1 MKKEYSV
8 MIIKNGLVH
17 SLDKG
22 FYPDTIYIEGTRFS
36 DSESDGTFLDASNCY
51 VIPGLIDVHFHGG
64 AGADFSDGSLE
75 SLQKLGRYELLHGIT
90 SICPASMTLPEE
102 QLLTICKTAAEY
114 ARRFQA
120 LAAAHTPS
128 SPSPCAELVGIHL
141 EGPFISPAKKG
152 AQKESNIVPPSAA
165 LFEKLWEASD
175 GLLKIITMAPETDS
189 ALSFI
194 REFSDRVHISV
205 GHTAADY
212 DTASRAFDAG
222 ADHLTHL
229 FNAMS
234 PLHHRNPGPIGAAFE
249 HPEVFVEMI
258 CDGVHIHPAVMK
270 ASLQMFGKERIV
282 FISDSMRATEL
293 PDGHYELGGQPVD
306 VKGHLAT
313 LPDGTIAASVTNL
326 MDCVKKAVS
335 VGIPLETAV
344 RCASYNPACSIGVSD
359 RLGSIEVG
367 KQADCVLLAC
377 DTLEIRAVVKAGQL
391 IRP

>member
-1 MKKEYSV
+1 

-22 FYPDTIYIEGTRFS
+22 FYPDTIYIEETRFA
-36 DSESDGTFLDASNCY
+36 DSSSDGNILDASHCY
-51 VIPGLIDVHFHGG
+51 VIPGLIDIHFHGG
-64 AGADFSDGSLE
+64 DGADFSDGSLE
-75 SLQKLGRYELLHGIT
+75 GLQKLGHYELLHGIT

-102 QLLTICKTAAEY
+102 QLLIICKTAAEY

-120 LAAAHTPS
+120 PLAAHTPS
-128 SPSPCAELVGIHL
+128 SPSPCAEFVGIHL

-152 AQKESNIVPPSAA
+152 AQKESNIVPPSAT

-194 REFSDRVHISV
+194 REFSDRAHISV

-212 DTASRAFDAG
+212 DMAARAFDAG

-229 FNAMS
+229 FNAMN

-282 FISDSMRATEL
+282 FISDSMRAAGL
-293 PDGHYELGGQPVD
+293 PDGHYELGGQPVN
-306 VKGHLAT
+306 VKGPLAT

-326 MDCVKKAVS
+326 MDCMKKAVS

-344 RCASYNPACSIGVSD
+344 RCASYNPACSIGVAD

-377 DTLEIRAVVKAGQL
+377 DTLEVRAVIKAGQL
-391 IRP
+391 VHP

>member
-1 MKKEYSV
+1 

-22 FYPDTIYIEGTRFS
+22 FYPDTIYIEETRFS
-36 DSESDGTFLDASNCY
+36 DSTMDQNILDASNCY

-64 AGADFSDGSLE
+64 DGADFSDGSLE
-75 SLQKLGRYELLHGIT
+75 GLQKLGHYELLHGIT

-102 QLLTICKTAAEY
+102 QLLTICQTAAEY
-114 ARRFQA
+114 ARQLKA
-120 LAAAHTPS
+120 LAAVQTPS
-128 SPSPCAELVGIHL
+128 SLPPCAELVGIHL

-152 AQKESNIVPPSAA
+152 AQKESNIVPPSAV

-189 ALSFI
+189 ALAFI

-212 DTASRAFDAG
+212 DTAALAFDAG

-229 FNAMS
+229 FNAMN

-258 CDGVHIHPAVMK
+258 CDGIHIHPAVMK
-270 ASLQMFGKERIV
+270 ASLRMFGKERIV
-282 FISDSMRATEL
+282 FISDSMRATGL
-293 PDGHYELGGQPVD
+293 PDGHYELGGQPVG
-306 VKGHLAT
+306 VKGPLAA

-326 MDCVKKAVS
+326 MDCMKKAVS
-335 VGIPLETAV
+335 VGIPLEVAV

-359 RLGSIEVG
+359 RLGNIEVG

-377 DTLEIRAVVKAGQL
+377 DTLEVRAIVKAGQL
-391 IRP
+391 IYP

>member
-1 MKKEYSV
+1 
-8 MIIKNGLVH
+8 MIIKNGLVY

-22 FYPDTIYIEGTRFS
+22 FYPDTIYIEETRFS
-36 DSESDGTFLDASNCY
+36 DMTMDEYLLDASNCY

-64 AGADFSDGSLE
+64 DGADFSDGSLKD
-75 SLQKLGRYELLHGIT
+75 LQKLGHYELLHGIT

-102 QLLTICKTAAEY
+102 QLLNICKTAAEY
-114 ARRFQA
+114 AHRQKA
-120 LAAAHTPS
+120 LTAAHAPS

-141 EGPFISPAKKG
+141 EGPFISPVKKG
-152 AQKESNIVPPSAA
+152 AQKEANIVPPSAA
-165 LFEKLWEASD
+165 LFAKLWEASD
-175 GLLKIITMAPETDS
+175 GLLKIITMAPETSS
-189 ALSFI
+189 AISFI

-205 GHTAADY
+205 GHTVSDY
-212 DTASRAFDAG
+212 DTAALAFDAG

-229 FNAMS
+229 FNAMN

-258 CDGVHIHPAVMK
+258 CDGIHIHPAVIK
-270 ASLQMFGKERIV
+270 ASIKMFGGERIV
-282 FISDSMRATEL
+282 FISDSMRATGL
-293 PDGHYELGGQPVD
+293 PDGHYELGGQTVD

-313 LPDGTIAASVTNL
+313 LPNGTIAASVTNL
-326 MDCVKKAVS
+326 MDCMKKAVS

-377 DTLEIRAVVKAGQL
+377 DTLEIRAIIKAGQL

>member
-1 MKKEYSV
+1 
-8 MIIKNGLVH
+8 MIIKNGLVY

-22 FYPDTIYIEGTRFS
+22 FYPDTIYIEETRFS
-36 DSESDGTFLDASNCY
+36 DMTMDEYLLDASNCY

-64 AGADFSDGSLE
+64 DGADFSDGSLE
-75 SLQKLGRYELLHGIT
+75 DLQKLGHYELLHGIT

-102 QLLTICKTAAEY
+102 QLLNICKTAAEY
-114 ARRFQA
+114 AHRQKA
-120 LAAAHTPS
+120 LTAAHAPS

-141 EGPFISPAKKG
+141 EGPFISPVKKG
-152 AQKESNIVPPSAA
+152 AQKEANIVSPSAA

-175 GLLKIITMAPETDS
+175 GLLKIITLAPETSS
-189 ALSFI
+189 AISFI

-205 GHTAADY
+205 GHTVSDY
-212 DTASRAFDAG
+212 DTAALAFDAG

-229 FNAMS
+229 FNAMN
-234 PLHHRNPGPIGAAFE
+234 PLHHRNPGPIDAALE

-258 CDGVHIHPAVMK
+258 CDGIHIHPAIMK
-270 ASLQMFGKERIV
+270 ASLQMFGGERIV
-282 FISDSMRATEL
+282 FISDSMRATGL

-306 VKGHLAT
+306 VKGQLAT
-313 LPDGTIAASVTNL
+313 LPNGTIAASVTNL
-326 MDCVKKAVS
+326 MDCMKKAVS

-377 DTLEIRAVVKAGQL
+377 DTLEIRAVIKAGQL

>member
-1 MKKEYSV
+1 

-22 FYPDTIYIEGTRFS
+22 FYPDTIYIEETRFS
-36 DSESDGTFLDASNCY
+36 DSSSDGNILDASHCY
-51 VIPGLIDVHFHGG
+51 VIPGLIDIHFHGG
-64 AGADFSDGSLE
+64 DGADFSDGSLE
-75 SLQKLGRYELLHGIT
+75 GLQKLGHYELLHGIT

-114 ARRFQA
+114 ARRPRFLTA
-120 LAAAHTPS
+120 SPTS
-128 SPSPCAELVGIHL
+128 SSFSSSCAELVGIHL

-189 ALSFI
+189 AISFI

-212 DTASRAFDAG
+212 DTAALAFDAG

-229 FNAMS
+229 FNAMN

-282 FISDSMRATEL
+282 FISDSMRATGL

-306 VKGHLAT
+306 VKGNLAT

-326 MDCVKKAVS
+326 MDCMKKTVS
-335 VGIPLETAV
+335 VGIPLETVV

>member
-1 MKKEYSV
+1 

-17 SLDKG
+17 FLDKG
-22 FYPDTIYIEGTRFS
+22 FYPDTIYIEETRFS
-36 DSESDGTFLDASNCY
+36 DSTSEGNILDASHCY

-64 AGADFSDGSLE
+64 DGADFSDGSLE
-75 SLQKLGRYELLHGIT
+75 GLQKLGHYELLHGIT

-114 ARRFQA
+114 AHKSQT
-120 LAAAHTPS
+120 LVAAHTPS
-128 SPSPCAELVGIHL
+128 SPSPCAELIGIHL

-152 AQKESNIVPPSAA
+152 AQKESNIVPPSAT

-194 REFSDRVHISV
+194 RKFSDRVHISV

-212 DTASRAFDAG
+212 DTAARAFDAG

-229 FNAMS
+229 FNAMN

-258 CDGVHIHPAVMK
+258 CDGIHIHPAVMK
-270 ASLQMFGKERIV
+270 ASLQMFGKERII
-282 FISDSMRATEL
+282 FISDSMRATGL

-306 VKGHLAT
+306 VKGPLAT

-326 MDCVKKAVS
+326 MDCMKKAVS

-377 DTLEIRAVVKAGQL
+377 DTLEVRAVVKAGR
-391 IRP
+391 IVFCK

>member
-1 MKKEYSV
+1 

-22 FYPDTIYIEGTRFS
+22 FYPDTIYIEETRFS
-36 DSESDGTFLDASNCY
+36 DSTSDGNILDASHCY

-64 AGADFSDGSLE
+64 DGADFSDGSLE
-75 SLQKLGRYELLHGIT
+75 GLQKLGHYELLHGIT

-114 ARRFQA
+114 AHKSQP
-120 LAAAHTPS
+120 LVAAHTPS
-128 SPSPCAELVGIHL
+128 SPSSCAELIGIHL
-141 EGPFISPAKKG
+141 EGPFIAPAKKG
-152 AQKESNIVPPSAA
+152 AQKESHIVPPSAA
-165 LFEKLWEASD
+165 LFEKLWEASE

-194 REFSDRVHISV
+194 REFSNRVHISV

-212 DTASRAFDAG
+212 DTAARAFDAG

-229 FNAMS
+229 FNAMN

-258 CDGVHIHPAVMK
+258 CDGIHIHPAVMK

-282 FISDSMRATEL
+282 FISDSMRATGL

-306 VKGHLAT
+306 VKGPLAT

-326 MDCVKKAVS
+326 MDCMKKAVS
-335 VGIPLETAV
+335 VGIPLEAAV
-344 RCASYNPACSIGVSD
+344 RCASYNPACSIGISD

-367 KQADCVLLAC
+367 KQADCVLLSV
-377 DTLEIRAVVKAGQL
+377 DTLEIQAIIKAGQL

>member
-1 MKKEYSV
+1 

-22 FYPDTIYIEGTRFS
+22 FYPDTIYIEETRFADSSS
-36 DSESDGTFLDASNCY
+36 DENILDASNCY

-64 AGADFSDGSLE
+64 DGADFSDGSLE
-75 SLQKLGRYELLHGIT
+75 GLQKLGHYELLHGIT

-114 ARRFQA
+114 ARKSQTLVA
-120 LAAAHTPS
+120 TNTPPSPS
-128 SPSPCAELVGIHL
+128 SCAELVGIHL

-152 AQKESNIVPPSAA
+152 AQKESNIVPPSAT

-212 DTASRAFDAG
+212 DMAAWAFDAG

-229 FNAMS
+229 FNAMN
-234 PLHHRNPGPIGAAFE
+234 PLHHRNPGPIGAAFK

-258 CDGVHIHPAVMK
+258 CDGIHIHPAVMK

-282 FISDSMRATEL
+282 FISDSMRATGL

-306 VKGHLAT
+306 VKGPLAT

-326 MDCVKKAVS
+326 MDCMKKAVS

-367 KQADCVLLAC
+367 KQADCVLLNM
-377 DTLEIRAVVKAGQL
+377 DTLEIQAIIKAGQL

>member
-1 MKKEYSV
+1 

-22 FYPDTIYIEGTRFS
+22 FYPDTIYIEETRFS
-36 DSESDGTFLDASNCY
+36 DTTKEEPVLDASNCY

-64 AGADFSDGSLE
+64 DGADFSDGSLE
-75 SLQKLGRYELLHGIT
+75 GWQKLGRYELLHGIT
-90 SICPASMTLPEE
+90 SICPASMTLPED
-102 QLLTICKTAAEY
+102 QLLNICKTAAEY
-114 ARRFQA
+114 ARHPRFLTA
-120 LAAAHTPS
+120 SPTS
-128 SPSPCAELVGIHL
+128 SFSPSCAELVGIHL

-175 GLLKIITMAPETDS
+175 GLLKIITMAPEVDS
-189 ALSFI
+189 SLSFI
-194 REFSDRVHISV
+194 QEFSDRVHISV

-212 DTASRAFDAG
+212 DTAAQAFDAG

-229 FNAMS
+229 FNAMN

-282 FISDSMRATEL
+282 FISDSMRATGL

-306 VKGHLAT
+306 VKGPFAT

-326 MDCVKKAVS
+326 MDCMKKAVS

-367 KQADCVLLAC
+367 KQADCVLLNM
-377 DTLEIRAVVKAGQL
+377 DTLEIQAVIKAGR
-391 IRP
+391 IVFCK

>member
-1 MKKEYSV
+1 

-17 SLDKG
+17 SLNKG
-22 FYPDTIYIEGTRFS
+22 FYPNTIYIEETLFS
-36 DSESDGTFLDASNCY
+36 DLSSDGNILDASNCY
-51 VIPGLIDVHFHGG
+51 VIPGLIDVHVHGG
-64 AGADFSDGSLE
+64 NGADFSDGSLDG
-75 SLQKLGRYELLHGIT
+75 LQKLGHYELLHGIT

-102 QLLTICKTAAEY
+102 QLVAICKTGAEY
-114 ARRFQA
+114 ARKSQT
-120 LAAAHTPS
+120 LVEAHAPS
-128 SPSPCAELVGIHL
+128 SSSSCAELIGIHL
-141 EGPFISPAKKG
+141 EGSFISPAKKG

-175 GLLKIITMAPETDS
+175 GLLKIITMAPEVDS
-189 ALSFI
+189 SLSFI
-194 REFSDRVHISV
+194 RKFSDRVHISV

-212 DTASRAFDAG
+212 DTAARAFDAG

-229 FNAMS
+229 FNAMN
-234 PLHHRNPGPIGAAFE
+234 PLHHRHPGPIGAAFE
-249 HPEVFVEMI
+249 RPEVFVEMI
-258 CDGVHIHPAVMK
+258 CDGIHIHPAVMK

-282 FISDSMRATEL
+282 FISDSMRATGL

-306 VKGHLAT
+306 VKGSLAT

-326 MDCVKKAVS
+326 MDCMKKAVS

-359 RLGSIEVG
+359 RLGSIETG

-377 DTLEIRAVVKAGQL
+377 DTLEVRAVVKAGQL
-391 IRP
+391 ICP

>member
-1 MKKEYSV
+1 
-8 MIIKNGLVH
+8 MIIKNGLVY

-22 FYPDTIYIEGTRFS
+22 FYPDTIYIEETRFS
-36 DSESDGTFLDASNCY
+36 DMTMDEYLLDASNCY

-64 AGADFSDGSLE
+64 DGADFSDGSLE
-75 SLQKLGRYELLHGIT
+75 DLQKLGHYELLHGIT

-102 QLLTICKTAAEY
+102 QLLNICKTAAEY
-114 ARRFQA
+114 AHRQKA
-120 LAAAHTPS
+120 LTAAHAPS

-141 EGPFISPAKKG
+141 EGPFISPVKKG
-152 AQKESNIVPPSAA
+152 AQKEANIVSPSAA

-175 GLLKIITMAPETDS
+175 GLLKIITLAPETSS
-189 ALSFI
+189 AISFI

-205 GHTAADY
+205 GHTVSDY
-212 DTASRAFDAG
+212 DTAALAFDAG

-229 FNAMS
+229 FNAMN
-234 PLHHRNPGPIGAAFE
+234 PLHHRNPGPIGAALE

-258 CDGVHIHPAVMK
+258 CDGIHIHPAIMK
-270 ASLQMFGKERIV
+270 ASLQMFGGERIV
-282 FISDSMRATEL
+282 FISDSMRATGL

-306 VKGHLAT
+306 VKGQLAT
-313 LPDGTIAASVTNL
+313 LPNGTIAASVTNL
-326 MDCVKKAVS
+326 MDCMKKAVS

-377 DTLEIRAVVKAGQL
+377 DTLEIRAVIKAGQL

>member
-1 MKKEYSV
+1 

-22 FYPDTIYIEGTRFS
+22 FYPDTIYIEETRFS
-36 DSESDGTFLDASNCY
+36 DSTMDQNILDASNCY

-64 AGADFSDGSLE
+64 DGADFSDGSLE
-75 SLQKLGRYELLHGIT
+75 GLQKLGHYELLHGIT

-102 QLLTICKTAAEY
+102 QLLTICQTAAEY
-114 ARRFQA
+114 ARQLKA
-120 LAAAHTPS
+120 LATVQAPS
-128 SPSPCAELVGIHL
+128 SLPPCAELVGIHL

-152 AQKESNIVPPSAA
+152 AQQESNIVPPSAV

-189 ALSFI
+189 ALAFI

-212 DTASRAFDAG
+212 DTAALAFDAG

-229 FNAMS
+229 FNAMN

-258 CDGVHIHPAVMK
+258 CDGIHIHPAVMK
-270 ASLQMFGKERIV
+270 ASLRMFGKERIV
-282 FISDSMRATEL
+282 FISDSMRATGL
-293 PDGHYELGGQPVD
+293 PDGHYELGGQPVG
-306 VKGHLAT
+306 VKGPLAA

-326 MDCVKKAVS
+326 MDCMKKAVS
-335 VGIPLETAV
+335 VGIPLEAAV

-359 RLGSIEVG
+359 RLGNIEVG

-377 DTLEIRAVVKAGQL
+377 DTLEVRAIVKAGQL
-391 IRP
+391 IYP

>member
-1 MKKEYSV
+1 

-22 FYPDTIYIEGTRFS
+22 FYPDTIYIEETRFS
-36 DSESDGTFLDASNCY
+36 DSTSDGNILDASHCY
-51 VIPGLIDVHFHGG
+51 VIPGLIDVHVHGG
-64 AGADFSDGSLE
+64 YGADFSDGSLE
-75 SLQKLGRYELLHGIT
+75 ELQKLGNYELLHGIT

-114 ARRFQA
+114 AHKSQT
-120 LAAAHTPS
+120 LVAAHTPS
-128 SPSPCAELVGIHL
+128 SPSPCAELIGIHL
-141 EGPFISPAKKG
+141 EGPFIAPAKKG
-152 AQKESNIVPPSAA
+152 AQKESHIVPPSAA
-165 LFEKLWEASD
+165 LFEKLWEASE

-205 GHTAADY
+205 GHTATDY
-212 DTASRAFDAG
+212 DTAALAFDAG

-229 FNAMS
+229 FNAMN

-258 CDGVHIHPAVMK
+258 CDGIHIHPAVMK

-282 FISDSMRATEL
+282 FISDSMRATGL

-306 VKGHLAT
+306 VKGPLAI

-326 MDCVKKAVS
+326 MDCMKKAVS
-335 VGIPLETAV
+335 VGIPLEAAV
-344 RCASYNPACSIGVSD
+344 RCASYNPACSIGISD

-367 KQADCVLLAC
+367 KQADCVLLSV
-377 DTLEIRAVVKAGQL
+377 DTLEIQAIIKAGQL

>member
-1 MKKEYSV
+1 

-114 ARRFQA
+114 ACRFQA

-282 FISDSMRATEL
+282 FISDSMRATGL

-367 KQADCVLLAC
+367 KQADCVLLNI
-377 DTLEIRAVVKAGQL
+377 DTFEIQAIIKAGQIAFSASHL
-391 IRP
+391 K

>member
-1 MKKEYSV
+1 

-22 FYPDTIYIEGTRFS
+22 FYPDTIYIEETRFS
-36 DSESDGTFLDASNCY
+36 DSTMDQNILDASNCY
-51 VIPGLIDVHFHGG
+51 VIPGLIDIHFHGG
-64 AGADFSDGSLE
+64 DGADFSDGSLE

-90 SICPASMTLPEE
+90 SICPASMTLPED
-102 QLLTICKTAAEY
+102 QLLNICKTAAEY
-114 ARRFQA
+114 ARRPRFLTA
-120 LAAAHTPS
+120 SPTS
-128 SPSPCAELVGIHL
+128 SSFSSSCAELVGIHL

-282 FISDSMRATEL
+282 FISDSMRATGL

-306 VKGHLAT
+306 VKGNLAT

-326 MDCVKKAVS
+326 MDCMKKTVS
-335 VGIPLETAV
+335 VGIPLETVV

-367 KQADCVLLAC
+367 KQADCVLLNI
-377 DTLEIRAVVKAGQL
+377 DTFEIQAIIKAGQIAFSASHL
-391 IRP
+391 K

>member
-1 MKKEYSV
+1 

-17 SLDKG
+17 FLDKG
-22 FYPDTIYIEGTRFS
+22 FYPDTIYIEETRFS
-36 DSESDGTFLDASNCY
+36 DSTSEGNILDASHCY

-64 AGADFSDGSLE
+64 DGADFSDGSLE
-75 SLQKLGRYELLHGIT
+75 GLQKLGHYELLHGIT

-114 ARRFQA
+114 AHKSQT
-120 LAAAHTPS
+120 LVAAHTPS
-128 SPSPCAELVGIHL
+128 SPSPCAELIGIHL

-152 AQKESNIVPPSAA
+152 AQKEFNIVPPSAA
-165 LFEKLWEASD
+165 LFEKLWEVSD
-175 GLLKIITMAPETDS
+175 GLLKIITMAPEVDS

-194 REFSDRVHISV
+194 REFSNRVHISV

-212 DTASRAFDAG
+212 DTAARAFDAG

-229 FNAMS
+229 FNAMN
-234 PLHHRNPGPIGAAFE
+234 PLHHRKPGPIGAAFE

-258 CDGVHIHPAVMK
+258 CDGIHIHPAVMK

-282 FISDSMRATEL
+282 FISDSMRATGL

-306 VKGHLAT
+306 VKGPLAT

-326 MDCVKKAVS
+326 MDCMKKAVS
-335 VGIPLETAV
+335 VGIPLEAAV

-377 DTLEIRAVVKAGQL
+377 DTLEVRAVVKAGR
-391 IRP
+391 IVFCK

>member
-1 MKKEYSV
+1 
-8 MIIKNGLVH
+8 MIIKNGLVY

-22 FYPDTIYIEGTRFS
+22 FYPDTIYIEETRFS
-36 DSESDGTFLDASNCY
+36 DMTMDEYLLDASNCY

-64 AGADFSDGSLE
+64 DGADFSDGSLE
-75 SLQKLGRYELLHGIT
+75 DLQKLGHYELLHGIT

-102 QLLTICKTAAEY
+102 QLLNICKTAAEY
-114 ARRFQA
+114 AHQQKA
-120 LAAAHTPS
+120 LTAAHAPS

-141 EGPFISPAKKG
+141 EGPFISPVKKG
-152 AQKESNIVPPSAA
+152 AQKEAIIVPPSSA
-165 LFEKLWEASD
+165 LFAKLWEASD

-205 GHTAADY
+205 GHTVSDY
-212 DTASRAFDAG
+212 DTAALAFDAG

-229 FNAMS
+229 FNAMN
-234 PLHHRNPGPIGAAFE
+234 PLHHRNPGPIGAALE

-258 CDGVHIHPAVMK
+258 CDGIHIHPAVIK
-270 ASLQMFGKERIV
+270 ASIQMFGGERIV
-282 FISDSMRATEL
+282 FISDSMRATGL

-306 VKGHLAT
+306 VKGQLAT
-313 LPDGTIAASVTNL
+313 LPNGTIAASVTNL
-326 MDCVKKAVS
+326 MDCMKKAVS

-377 DTLEIRAVVKAGQL
+377 DTLEIRAVIKAGQL

>member
-1 MKKEYSV
+1 

-22 FYPDTIYIEGTRFS
+22 FYPGTMYIEETRFADSSS
-36 DSESDGTFLDASNCY
+36 DENILDASNCY

-64 AGADFSDGSLE
+64 DGADFSDGSLKG
-75 SLQKLGRYELLHGIT
+75 LQKLGHYELLHGIT

-102 QLLTICKTAAEY
+102 QLLTICKTASEY
-114 ARRFQA
+114 TCKRKA
-120 LAAAHTPS
+120 LMAAHAPAS
-128 SPSPCAELVGIHL
+128 SSPCAELIGIHL

-152 AQKESNIVPPSAA
+152 AQKESNIVPPSAT

-205 GHTAADY
+205 GHTAAGY
-212 DTASRAFDAG
+212 DTAARAFDAG

-229 FNAMS
+229 FNAMN
-234 PLHHRNPGPIGAAFE
+234 PLRHRNPGPIGAAFE
-249 HPEVFVEMI
+249 HPGVFVEMI

-282 FISDSMRATEL
+282 FISDSMRATGL

-306 VKGHLAT
+306 VKGPLAT

-326 MDCVKKAVS
+326 MDCMKKAVS

-344 RCASYNPACSIGVSD
+344 RCASYNPACSTGVSD

-367 KQADCVLLAC
+367 KQADCVLLNM
-377 DTLEIRAVVKAGQL
+377 DTLEIQAIIKAGQL

>member
-1 MKKEYSV
+1 

-22 FYPDTIYIEGTRFS
+22 FYPDTIYIEETRFS
-36 DSESDGTFLDASNCY
+36 DSTSEGNILDASHCY
-51 VIPGLIDVHFHGG
+51 VIPGLIDVHVHGG
-64 AGADFSDGSLE
+64 DGADFSDGSLE
-75 SLQKLGRYELLHGIT
+75 GLQKLGHYELLHGIT

-114 ARRFQA
+114 AHKSQT
-120 LAAAHTPS
+120 LVAAHTPS
-128 SPSPCAELVGIHL
+128 SPSPCAELIGIHL

-152 AQKESNIVPPSAA
+152 AQKEFNIVPPSAA
-165 LFEKLWEASD
+165 LFEKLWEVSD
-175 GLLKIITMAPETDS
+175 GLLKIITMAPEVDS

-194 REFSDRVHISV
+194 REFSNRVHISV

-212 DTASRAFDAG
+212 DTAARAFDAG
-222 ADHLTHL
+222 ADQLTHL
-229 FNAMS
+229 FNAMN
-234 PLHHRNPGPIGAAFE
+234 PLHHRKPGPIGAAFE

-258 CDGVHIHPAVMK
+258 CDGIHIHPAVMK

-282 FISDSMRATEL
+282 FISDSMRATGL
-293 PDGHYELGGQPVD
+293 PNGHYELGGQPVD
-306 VKGHLAT
+306 VKGPLAT

-326 MDCVKKAVS
+326 MDCMKKAVS
-335 VGIPLETAV
+335 VGIPLEAAV

-377 DTLEIRAVVKAGQL
+377 DTLEVRAVVKAGR
-391 IRP
+391 IAFCK

>member
-1 MKKEYSV
+1 

-22 FYPDTIYIEGTRFS
+22 FYPDTIYIEETRFS
-36 DSESDGTFLDASNCY
+36 DSTSEGNILDASHCY
-51 VIPGLIDVHFHGG
+51 VIPGLIDVHVHGG
-64 AGADFSDGSLE
+64 DGADFSDGSLE
-75 SLQKLGRYELLHGIT
+75 GLQKLGHYELLHGIT

-114 ARRFQA
+114 AHKSQT
-120 LAAAHTPS
+120 LVAAHTPS
-128 SPSPCAELVGIHL
+128 SPSPCAELIGIHL

-152 AQKESNIVPPSAA
+152 AQKEFNIVPPSAA
-165 LFEKLWEASD
+165 LFEKLWEVSD
-175 GLLKIITMAPETDS
+175 GLLKIITMAPEVDS

-194 REFSDRVHISV
+194 REFSNRVHISV

-212 DTASRAFDAG
+212 DTAARAFDAG

-229 FNAMS
+229 FNAMN
-234 PLHHRNPGPIGAAFE
+234 PLHHRKPGPIGAAFE

-258 CDGVHIHPAVMK
+258 CDGIHIHPAVMK

-282 FISDSMRATEL
+282 FISDSMRATGL
-293 PDGHYELGGQPVD
+293 PNGHYELGGQPVD
-306 VKGHLAT
+306 VKGPLAT

-326 MDCVKKAVS
+326 MDCMKKAVS
-335 VGIPLETAV
+335 VGIPLEAAV

-377 DTLEIRAVVKAGQL
+377 DTLEVRAVVKAGR
-391 IRP
+391 IAFCK

>member
-1 MKKEYSV
+1 

-22 FYPDTIYIEGTRFS
+22 FYPDTIYIEETRFS
-36 DSESDGTFLDASNCY
+36 DSTMDQNILDASNCY

-64 AGADFSDGSLE
+64 DGADFSDGSLE
-75 SLQKLGRYELLHGIT
+75 GLQKLGHYELLHGIT

-102 QLLTICKTAAEY
+102 QLLTICQTAAEY
-114 ARRFQA
+114 ARQLKA
-120 LAAAHTPS
+120 LAAVQAPS
-128 SPSPCAELVGIHL
+128 SLPPCAELVGIHL

-152 AQKESNIVPPSAA
+152 AQKESNIVPPSAV

-189 ALSFI
+189 ALAFI

-212 DTASRAFDAG
+212 DTAALAFDAG

-229 FNAMS
+229 FNAMN

-258 CDGVHIHPAVMK
+258 CDGIHIHPAVMK
-270 ASLQMFGKERIV
+270 ASLRMFGKERIV
-282 FISDSMRATEL
+282 FISDSMRATGL
-293 PDGHYELGGQPVD
+293 PDGHYELGGQPVG
-306 VKGHLAT
+306 VKGPLAA

-326 MDCVKKAVS
+326 MDCMKKAVS
-335 VGIPLETAV
+335 VGIPLEVAV

>member
-1 MKKEYSV
+1 

-22 FYPDTIYIEGTRFS
+22 FYPDTIYIEETRFS
-36 DSESDGTFLDASNCY
+36 DSTMDQNILDASNRY

-64 AGADFSDGSLE
+64 DGADFSDGSLE
-75 SLQKLGRYELLHGIT
+75 GLQKLGHYELLHGIT

-102 QLLTICKTAAEY
+102 QLLTICQTAAEY
-114 ARRFQA
+114 ARQLKA
-120 LAAAHTPS
+120 LAAVQAS
-128 SPSPCAELVGIHL
+128 SSLPPCAELVGIHL

-152 AQKESNIVPPSAA
+152 AQKESNIVPPSAV

-189 ALSFI
+189 ALAFI

-212 DTASRAFDAG
+212 DTAALAFDAG

-229 FNAMS
+229 FNAMN

-258 CDGVHIHPAVMK
+258 CDGIHIHPAVMK
-270 ASLQMFGKERIV
+270 ASLRMFGKERIV
-282 FISDSMRATEL
+282 FISDSMRATGL
-293 PDGHYELGGQPVD
+293 PDGHYELGGQPVG
-306 VKGHLAT
+306 VKGPLAA

-326 MDCVKKAVS
+326 MDCMKKAVS
-335 VGIPLETAV
+335 VGIPLEAAV

-359 RLGSIEVG
+359 RLGNIEVG

-377 DTLEIRAVVKAGQL
+377 DTLEVRAIVKAGQL
-391 IRP
+391 IYP

>member
-1 MKKEYSV
+1 

-22 FYPDTIYIEGTRFS
+22 FYPDTIYIEETRFS
-36 DSESDGTFLDASNCY
+36 DSTSEGNILDASHCY
-51 VIPGLIDVHFHGG
+51 VIPGLIDVHVHGG
-64 AGADFSDGSLE
+64 DGADFSDGSLE
-75 SLQKLGRYELLHGIT
+75 GLQKLGHYELLHGIT

-114 ARRFQA
+114 AHKSQT
-120 LAAAHTPS
+120 LVAAHTPS
-128 SPSPCAELVGIHL
+128 SPSPCAELIGIHL
-141 EGPFISPAKKG
+141 EGPFISPTKKG
-152 AQKESNIVPPSAA
+152 AQKEFNIVPPSAA
-165 LFEKLWEASD
+165 LFEKLWEVSD
-175 GLLKIITMAPETDS
+175 GLLKIITMAPEVDS

-194 REFSDRVHISV
+194 REFSNRVHISV

-212 DTASRAFDAG
+212 DTAARAFDAG

-229 FNAMS
+229 FNAMN
-234 PLHHRNPGPIGAAFE
+234 PLHHRKPGPIGAAFE

-258 CDGVHIHPAVMK
+258 CDGIHIHPAVMK

-282 FISDSMRATEL
+282 FISDSMRATGL
-293 PDGHYELGGQPVD
+293 PNGHYELGGQPVD
-306 VKGHLAT
+306 VKGPLAT

-326 MDCVKKAVS
+326 MDCMKKAVS
-335 VGIPLETAV
+335 VGIPLEAAV

-377 DTLEIRAVVKAGQL
+377 DTLEVRAVVKAGR
-391 IRP
+391 IAFCK

>member
-1 MKKEYSV
+1 

-22 FYPDTIYIEGTRFS
+22 FYPDTIYIEETRFS
-36 DSESDGTFLDASNCY
+36 DMTMDEYLFDASNCY

-64 AGADFSDGSLE
+64 DGADFSDGSLE
-75 SLQKLGRYELLHGIT
+75 DLQKLGHYELLHGIT

-102 QLLTICKTAAEY
+102 QLLNICKTAAEY
-114 ARRFQA
+114 AHRQKA
-120 LAAAHTPS
+120 LTAAHAPS
-128 SPSPCAELVGIHL
+128 FPSPCAELVGIHL
-141 EGPFISPAKKG
+141 EGPFISPVKKG
-152 AQKESNIVPPSAA
+152 AQNESNIVPPSAA

-175 GLLKIITMAPETDS
+175 GLLRIITLAPETSS
-189 ALSFI
+189 AISFI

-212 DTASRAFDAG
+212 DTAALSFDAG

-229 FNAMS
+229 FNAMN
-234 PLHHRNPGPIGAAFE
+234 PLHHRNPGPIGAALE

-270 ASLQMFGKERIV
+270 ASIQMFGGERIV
-282 FISDSMRATEL
+282 FISDSMRATGL

-313 LPDGTIAASVTNL
+313 LPNGTIAASVTNL
-326 MDCVKKAVS
+326 MDCMKKAVS
-335 VGIPLETAV
+335 VGISLETAV
-344 RCASYNPACSIGVSD
+344 RCASYNPACSIGISD

-367 KQADCVLLAC
+367 KQADCVLLNM
-377 DTLEIRAVVKAGQL
+377 DTLEIQAIIKAGR
-391 IRP
+391 IIFCK